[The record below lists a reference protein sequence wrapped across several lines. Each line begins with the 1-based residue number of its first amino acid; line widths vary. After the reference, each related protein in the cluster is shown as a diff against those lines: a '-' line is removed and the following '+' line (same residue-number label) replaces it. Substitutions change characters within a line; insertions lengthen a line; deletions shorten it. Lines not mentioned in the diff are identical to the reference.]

1 MDWSI
6 LQDEGME
13 TALKKAVTRVLRNYP
28 DTMEYD
34 DLHQEAVIILA
45 TKSDMFREVMADPEL
60 GERGVVHRLWQDVTD
75 KIKTDGRRR
84 SQQTSWERLL
94 DTALVSEGA

>member
-1 MDWSI
+1 
-6 LQDEGME
+6 
-13 TALKKAVTRVLRNYP
+13 
-28 DTMEYD
+28 
-34 DLHQEAVIILA
+34 
-45 TKSDMFREVMADPEL
+45 
-60 GERGVVHRLWQDVTD
+60 VVHRLWQDVTD